1 MGHSEWLNFDQMESQ
16 SYGREFYP
24 ASGKISLQNV
34 CTFSYEHYK
43 LTTIMGQLSFYKEAL
58 ENFVPNGVDL
68 KRYKNLQ

>member
-1 MGHSEWLNFDQMESQ
+1 MAQFQKQFQ

>member
-1 MGHSEWLNFDQMESQ
+1 MAQFQKQFQ

-24 ASGKISLQNV
+24 ASRKISLQNV